1 MINCFN
7 FFVESRHAN
16 LLFITMS
23 KWFSQIFTQLDF
35 LTSCA
40 RGGFPGC
47 RVQFLFHTFPQ
58 VLRNLHNKMLKHI
71 PLFCLRHSQATTP
84 RFAQYNWVITL
95 SSKIVPWWF
104 LWNKTC
110 KRLRKFWGWGI
121 QEYLLR
127 RSIIR
132 NMHFLRKWGKIYISC
147 NGAAV
152 CKHHSKFIRA
162 NSISGR
168 SEKYLIVTKL
178 ERQALISVFF
188 FFFVFQASRNE
199 LHVPLT
205 IKDRSLFIAREVG

>member
-1 MINCFN
+1 MPG
-7 FFVESRHAN
+7 
-16 LLFITMS
+16 
-23 KWFSQIFTQLDF
+23 
-35 LTSCA
+35 
-40 RGGFPGC
+40 GGFPGC

-58 VLRNLHNKMLKHI
+58 VLRNLHNKIWKDI

-110 KRLRKFWGWGI
+110 KCLRKFWGWGI

-152 CKHHSKFIRA
+152 CKHHNTRKFHKWAFREIPHC
-162 NSISGR
+162 N
-168 SEKYLIVTKL
+168 ETW
-178 ERQALISVFF
+178 ETSVNFSFF
-188 FFFVFQASRNE
+188 FFRFSGE
-199 LHVPLT
+199 
-205 IKDRSLFIAREVG
+205 

>member
-1 MINCFN
+1 MMCWNHAVILHYRGVIYYLLKEWCSVTAIYQTSNSWVRLSSTEMINCFN

-58 VLRNLHNKMLKHI
+58 VLRNLHNKILKHI

-152 CKHHSKFIRA
+152 CKHHNTSKF
-162 NSISGR
+162 
-168 SEKYLIVTKL
+168 
-178 ERQALISVFF
+178 
-188 FFFVFQASRNE
+188 
-199 LHVPLT
+199 H
-205 IKDRSLFIAREVG
+205 